1 MNSDIDLLSLYFGED
16 YKINEFI
23 TVHNPTIGDVIN
35 KGEKDYFSVLSRL
48 TAIPSDMKAMLWD
61 NGICWMDISDF
72 DFFCLISKSLS
83 VKDTS
88 VFLGDLDL
96 SKMKDGIDETNQ
108 EHVLYQKADNGKYI
122 IIDRGIYLRIVTVLR
137 KIHNL
142 KPKIEYASTKTLTK
156 ILIELNRSD
165 IQSAANRPYNSSLL
179 PLISTMT
186 NMEGFKYNLNDIR
199 EMPYYAFIDSVKRIS
214 LIKST
219 NALLNGCYSGW
230 IDGSKIDKKS
240 LNWFKE
246 FDSDK

>member
-1 MNSDIDLLSLYFGED
+1 
-16 YKINEFI
+16 
-23 TVHNPTIGDVIN
+23 
-35 KGEKDYFSVLSRL
+35 
-48 TAIPSDMKAMLWD
+48 
-61 NGICWMDISDF
+61 
-72 DFFCLISKSLS
+72 
-83 VKDTS
+83 
-88 VFLGDLDL
+88 
-96 SKMKDGIDETNQ
+96 MKDGIDETNQ

-142 KPKIEYASTKTLTK
+142 KPKIEYAATKTLTK

-165 IQSAANRPYNSSLL
+165 IQSAANRSYNSSLL